1 MEKTPTFTVKFKE
14 QDDGYTELEIGTP
27 ELDDGA
33 VLAEYVEHLKM
44 IIDLVIAKDHTV
56 RTANDLISLQPSNK
70 MNHLYLEDLDSLSM
84 KYDSS
89 GSYIMEIVK
98 GTVVRTFAVSAPVKY
113 VNTTDNGYEVYSDL
127 DPVLQ
132 SIRR

>member
-1 MEKTPTFTVKFKE
+1 
-14 QDDGYTELEIGTP
+14 
-27 ELDDGA
+27 
-33 VLAEYVEHLKM
+33 
-44 IIDLVIAKDHTV
+44 
-56 RTANDLISLQPSNK
+56 

>member
-44 IIDLVIAKDHTV
+44 IIDLIIAKDHTV
-56 RTANDLISLQPSNK
+56 RTANDLISLQQSNK

>member
-44 IIDLVIAKDHTV
+44 IIDLIIAKDHTV
-56 RTANDLISLQPSNK
+56 RTANDLISLEPSNQ
-70 MNHLYLEDLDSLSM
+70 MNHLYLEDTDSWSM